1 MLQQCHVFLGAQRKA
16 FRMKRYVH
24 LMLKTSWNLHANDL
38 SFKHIFLVNLKE
50 KRCVIFQAN
59 PSG

>member
-1 MLQQCHVFLGAQRKA
+1 MLQQCHVFMGAQRKA
-16 FRMKRYVH
+16 FRMKIYVH

-38 SFKHIFLVNLKE
+38 PFKHIFLVSLKE